1 MADDKLPEPA
11 QLPLTPDELKRH
23 NAEWRGGL
31 VQAPPADSYVDPLTP
46 VPLRP
51 TSPLYQ
57 QPPLLGPQQPPL
69 FGSPPFAPAPGSPPQ
84 DLLKIEPAV
93 LNTAAG
99 KADEIHTAFTKPA
112 AALEEPAQAAVTA
125 MVGWE
130 SARSIRTAQLQ
141 WEKQAGTVAG
151 WLAHIAESL
160 RAAARDYG
168 KTNTGIEQS
177 FKGVTRRSGL
187 DGL

>member
-1 MADDKLPEPA
+1 MADDDLPEPA
-11 QLPLTPDELKRH
+11 RLPLTPDELKRH
-23 NAEWRGGL
+23 NAEWQGSL

-51 TSPLYQ
+51 VSPLYQ
-57 QPPLLGPQQPPL
+57 RPPSPGPHQPPLL
-69 FGSPPFAPAPGSPPQ
+69 GSPPFAPAPGGPPQ
-84 DLLKIEPAV
+84 DRLAIEPAV

-99 KADEIHTAFTKPA
+99 KTDEIHTAFTKPA
-112 AALEEPAQAAVTA
+112 AALEEPARAAVTA

-130 SARSIRTAQLQ
+130 SAKSIRTAQLL

-168 KTNTGIEQS
+168 KTNTETEQS

>member
-23 NAEWRGGL
+23 NSEWMGG
-31 VQAPPADSYVDPLTP
+31 VTKAPPADSYRDPLTP
-46 VPLRP
+46 LLPQP
-51 TSPLYQ
+51 G
-57 QPPLLGPQQPPL
+57 PPLLQQPSSPFL
-69 FGSPPFAPAPGSPPQ
+69 QKPPSPGSPFAPAPGGPTQ
-84 DLLKIEPAV
+84 DRLKIEPSV

-112 AALEEPAQAAVTA
+112 AALEEPAQAAVAA

-130 SARSIRTAQLQ
+130 SAKSIRTAHTQ

-160 RAAARDYG
+160 RAGARDYN
-168 KTNTGIEQS
+168 KTNAEIEQS
-177 FKGVTRRSGL
+177 FNGVKRRSLLEGL
-187 DGL
+187 

>member
-11 QLPLTPDELKRH
+11 KLPLTPDELKRH

-31 VQAPPADSYVDPLTP
+31 VQAPPANSYVDPLTP

-69 FGSPPFAPAPGSPPQ
+69 FGTPPFAPAPGGPPQ
-84 DLLKIEPAV
+84 DRLKIEPAV

-99 KADEIHTAFTKPA
+99 RADEIHTAFTKPA
-112 AALEEPAQAAVTA
+112 AALEEPARAAVTA
-125 MVGWE
+125 MAGWD
-130 SARSIRTAQLQ
+130 SGDAIKAAHKQ

-160 RAAARDYG
+160 RAGARDYS
-168 KTNTGIEQS
+168 KTNVEIEQS

-187 DGL
+187 EGL